1 LYQSLGAGVP
11 VSPERACEI
20 IGPFLPVAPPDVN
33 VAVVN
38 VYSAGAAG
46 TIYDVINHRS
56 IVHMAVATFEVPG
69 IVHVLLFSVTVTAA
83 PDRL

>member
-1 LYQSLGAGVP
+1 VK
-11 VSPERACEI
+11 
-20 IGPFLPVAPPDVN
+20 

-38 VYSAGAAG
+38 VYSAGATG
-46 TIYDVINHRS
+46 GVYDIISHRS